1 MSGWRLRT
9 HPEHFIPKCF
19 FFFYYICNVCLA
31 PIHRIIPHPAL
42 VCPCFVIFF
51 KFSFKSAFSVSE
63 LKSPFSFHFKI
74 SSNHGGACYH
84 AWLVDRIGNNI
95 PLIIPY
101 IPIAHPVTQ
110 PLSAPPPN
118 SCVFIRR
125 RCMFIGW
132 DHAVM
137 WVLPGQP
144 TNHEITD
151 LLSCICYNER
161 YLIKSPVS
169 ESNVSFFKIQR
180 WWCFEA
186 PFFI

>member
-1 MSGWRLRT
+1 MLEVEFALGSSQTLICCWCSFFFSPSELVRMVMSGWRLRT

-101 IPIAHPVTQ
+101 VPISHPVTQ
-110 PLSAPPPN
+110 PPCRPCRPTAVFLYRGDACSLAET
-118 SCVFIRR
+118 SC
-125 RCMFIGW
+125 
-132 DHAVM
+132 
-137 WVLPGQP
+137 
-144 TNHEITD
+144 
-151 LLSCICYNER
+151 
-161 YLIKSPVS
+161 
-169 ESNVSFFKIQR
+169 NVYFTRPIMK
-180 WWCFEA
+180 W
-186 PFFI
+186 